1 MNTMTG
7 KYQKSFWRIGVIFV
21 MLSICAFWAVT
32 NIISAAPPQ
41 FGYQALK
48 INGKFVSP
56 EIFLEE
62 KNRFFKRW
70 HTNSAMIRK
79 TDEERTDLLLEEII
93 NRVVVD
99 EYLLHF
105 AKIEV
110 TPREVDDYINNY
122 IKARYYT
129 KDQMDE
135 YMAIMNYRNEAEMK
149 KGVEMYIR
157 RLKVFPKIAREYGIK
172 IPQRELDELYR
183 EHVADNRKAII
194 RHILIYDT
202 DLKKAE
208 QLAKDIYNQLK
219 KGADFAKLATQY
231 SYDAGT
237 KSNGGLMPPF
247 VKGRMETEY
256 NEKVFNAKP
265 GELIAPFMTSV
276 GYEIIRVEQFIGF
289 YHPKDEFTEM
299 VLVEKFGKSDQLKK
313 WLEKIKPT
321 IKIEILDPAMKAFRL
336 STKGRYGQAGVLYE
350 KAFTVYGN
358 EQYLTR
364 ASECYQAAK
373 DWTRLIKLGRF
384 GMRKF
389 SGKVHYFLYT
399 AEGLYRSGKIKEGLQ
414 MMKKAEKIAGKNIY
428 YNGLVSQTYA
438 KLGLEADA
446 ERMKKKTD
454 SLK

>member
-1 MNTMTG
+1 MTG
-7 KYQKSFWRIGVIFV
+7 KYQKRYGYMGLLFV
-21 MLSICAFWAVT
+21 MILICITWIGT
-32 NIISAAPPQ
+32 QNLWAAPPQ

-70 HTNSAMIRK
+70 HTNSAMLRK
-79 TDEERTDLLLEEII
+79 TDEERNDLLLEDII

-99 EYLLHF
+99 EYLLYF
-105 AKIEV
+105 AKITV
-110 TPREVDDYINNY
+110 TPREVDDYINSY
-122 IKARYYT
+122 IKARYFT
-129 KDQMDE
+129 QDQMDE

-157 RLKVFPKIAREYGIK
+157 RLKVFPKIAKEYGITV
-172 IPQRELDELYR
+172 PQGELEQLYQQ
-183 EHVADNRKAII
+183 HVADNRKAIV
-194 RHILIYDT
+194 RHILIYDA
-202 DLKKAE
+202 DLKNAE
-208 QLAKDIYNQLK
+208 RQAQDIYRQLK
-219 KGADFAKLATQY
+219 NGADFAKLVTQY

-256 NEKVFNAKP
+256 TEKVFNAKP
-265 GELIAPFMTSV
+265 GELIAPFQTSV

-289 YHPKDEFTEM
+289 YHPKEEFAGM

-321 IKIEILDPAMKAFRL
+321 IKIEILDPALKAYRL
-336 STKGRYGQAGVLYE
+336 SAQGKYSQAGVLYE
-350 KAFTVYGN
+350 KAFSIYNN
-358 EQYLTR
+358 ELQLTR
-364 ASECYQAAK
+364 ASECYQSAK
-373 DWTRLIKLGRF
+373 DWARLTKLGQF

-389 SGKVHYFLYT
+389 RDKVHYYLYT
-399 AEGLYRSGKIKEGLQ
+399 AEGLYQGGKVKEGLKW
-414 MMKKAEKIAGKNIY
+414 MKKAESIAGNNIY

-438 KLGLEADA
+438 RLGLEADA
-446 ERMKKKTD
+446 ERMKKKAN
-454 SLK
+454 SIK